1 MTVQTSVAVG
11 AANSARRNEIMDIVR
26 QPPQDSYSIPNPDV
40 SDFDRGNN
48 NVLDVLESEEFNY
61 GLMGA
66 SALGSAGVAAAG
78 AASAG
83 VAAAGTAA
91 AVSLGTFAIA
101 AGAGMAGGYLGSMAG
116 AGLADLFCGTL
127 GGGKKVATEGD
138 APARMGDPIGH
149 INKNAALWG
158 AIIGAAAAIAIVAVT
173 VATCGAGLLVLAA
186 AAATAGFVGAGIAT
200 FASTAGQYGDNKG
213 VIAEGS
219 ANVFFEGRPV
229 ARVGDRVACSEH
241 PGPSLLA
248 EGAKT
253 VYANGRN
260 IVRVGHRST
269 CDGNVN
275 DGCRTIVETIETAVI
290 HEVKDSRSPAL
301 RWANIVVNLL
311 PLPRGK
317 KPKPGADA
325 PPQQQKPKPDAQ
337 PKPKQD
343 PPPAPNTSKPATTSS
358 KGSGSQPG
366 TNKCVS
372 DPVDIGTGDFLQQWP
387 VLALPGTL
395 PLQLTRS
402 YRSTASFRGAFGDKW
417 MDEWSQRLELD
428 GETATLHTPHG
439 ATLVFHTP
447 DDEVQ
452 AVNLRERRYCL
463 FGRRSQVLRLFDRST
478 RTVLSFGQ
486 EDGQTRR
493 LSDIEDINGNRI
505 RFHYAN
511 GALARIEHSD
521 GYALLVQCLDR
532 RVISV
537 QVQGG
542 AEDGL
547 ELLRCSYDADG
558 RLAQCRSHQFG
569 TLFHGYDRDG
579 RMLRWHD
586 TALTGA
592 HVEYDARGRVLSTRT
607 DSGHYADRFVYDDV
621 RNCALYY
628 DAEGGCSQYYHNAEG
643 LIICQIDPLG
653 HHWLTEWDE
662 NNLKLSQTDPLGR
675 VTRFEYNDFD
685 ELVQVSHPDAS
696 WERYGYSSL
705 GALTSA
711 ASSDGTQWGFSHDAR
726 GNLIAAVNPLGQ
738 RTCYRISGNGQLL
751 RQENPDGTQLR
762 LDYDRYQRL
771 TKLTRADGSQHTLH
785 KDLFGRTVESQDALG
800 QSTRYE
806 HADHANPRGSVSKL
820 ILADGST
827 QQISY
832 DSERLPIC
840 HSDGEGRTTQYQYGA
855 FDLLE
860 HVHYPAGGGLQ
871 LGYDKLT
878 RLVCVTNGVGESYRY
893 EYDAA
898 GRLIKETDY
907 GGAQTRYDYNAA
919 GWLHTT
925 QRPDGSTV
933 GYDYH
938 LASGRLLAIRRRS
951 AHPDSPSI
959 DTKLDYDDHGRLIR
973 VSHGDSVLEYERDAV
988 GRLLAERSNGREVRW
1003 SYDELTGAPKELS
1016 ADHQVH
1022 WAYDVNG
1029 ALTSLGIE
1037 GHAPLQIQRDALGRD
1052 VQRHSAA
1059 GFQLAQQFNPLSLLT
1074 KQTAGSTPSDDALS
1088 YPSHAYGLQGQATVV
1103 QRSYQYDRA
1112 FNPVQIDQRW
1122 GSSRFRYNGNNQVI
1136 GQHLDG
1142 SAHQPSLD
1150 ESFVYDGALN
1160 LVNRT
1165 LSNLPGVER
1174 HSVQQRAGRIVRQ
1187 GGTTY
1192 RYDAQGRLCEKTE
1205 QPNGFRPQHW
1215 SYRWDADNRLIELT
1229 TPKGERWRY
1238 AYDGLGRRIRKLKV
1252 IAGGLRDSGQDG
1264 DSLAGPNDGS
1274 TAARAADTKRI
1285 VVGEEYLWSRDQLI
1299 EAAPIY
1305 ADGTVAY
1312 DQATQWAYAPGGLTP
1327 LAQKRADKLW
1337 YVVSDHVGTP
1347 RELLDETGE
1356 LAWSNSPKAWGQQR
1370 VWRRAAANDDAVD
1383 CPIRFPGQYYDAESG
1398 LHYNRHRYYD
1408 PDSAQYLS
1416 PDPLGLGGGLRPQG
1430 YVDNPNTHVDPLG
1443 LTACPPPTQGLDPN
1457 DPYVLFNTMHGT
1469 AQPKP
1474 RGVGPNGNRLQ
1485 SHHGLQQE
1493 WAKQNLPGYNPN
1505 LAPTITIETGK
1516 GSPHTAISNAQNARY
1531 RDRKDS
1537 GQGVWSSTL
1546 DQELNSILGD
1556 LRSAGFSDATISKV
1570 LTQQYSMLDKL
1581 GVSYQRVSGF

>member
-1 MTVQTSVAVG
+1 MTVQTSAAVG
-11 AANSARRNEIMDIVR
+11 AANSARRNEIMDVVR
-26 QPPQDSYSIPNPDV
+26 QPAQESYSIPNPDV

-48 NVLDVLESEEFNY
+48 TVLDVLESEEFNY

-83 VAAAGTAA
+83 VTVASVAAAA
-91 AVSLGTFAIA
+91 SLGTFAIA
-101 AGAGMAGGYLGSMAG
+101 AGAGMVGGYLGSMAG
-116 AGLADLFCGTL
+116 AGLADLFYGTL

-138 APARMGDPIGH
+138 TPARKGDPIAH
-149 INKNAALWG
+149 IDKNAALWG

-186 AAATAGFVGAGIAT
+186 AAAAAGFVGAGIAT

-219 ANVFFEGRPV
+219 GNVFFEGKPV
-229 ARVGDRVACSEH
+229 ARVGDRVVCSEH
-241 PGPSLLA
+241 PGPSMLA

-253 VYANGRN
+253 VYANNRN

-275 DGCRTIVETIETAVI
+275 DGCKTIVETIETAMV
-290 HEVKDSRSPAL
+290 HEVKDSRSPIL
-301 RWANIVVNLL
+301 RWANIIVNML
-311 PLPRGK
+311 PLPRGR

-325 PPQQQKPKPDAQ
+325 APQQ

-343 PPPAPNTSKPATTSS
+343 PTAAPNTSKPATTSS
-358 KGSGSQPG
+358 KGSGTQPG

-372 DPVDIGTGDFLQQWP
+372 DPLDIGTGDFLQEWP

-402 YRSTASFRGAFGDKW
+402 YRSTASFSGAFGDKW

-428 GETATLHTPHG
+428 AETATLHTPHG

-463 FGRRSQVLRLFDRST
+463 FGKRSKVLRLFDRRT

-486 EDGQTRR
+486 EAGRQRY
-493 LSDIEDINGNRI
+493 LSDIEDLNGNRI
-505 RFHYAN
+505 RFQYEN

-521 GYALLVQCLDR
+521 GYALLVQCQGR
-532 RVISV
+532 RITSV

-542 AEDGL
+542 AEDGM
-547 ELLRCSYDADG
+547 ELVRCTYDADG

-579 RMLRWHD
+579 RMLHWHD

-592 HVEYDARGRVLSTRT
+592 HVTYDAKGRVLSTRT
-607 DSGHYADRFVYDDV
+607 DSGHYEDRFVYDDAL
-621 RNCALYY
+621 NCALYY
-628 DAEGGCSQYYHNAEG
+628 DAEGGCSQYFHNAEG
-643 LIICQIDPLG
+643 LITCEIDPLG

-662 NNLKLSQTDPLGR
+662 NNSKLSQTDPLGR
-675 VTRFEYNDFD
+675 VTRFQYNDFD
-685 ELVQVSHPDAS
+685 ELIEVTHPDES
-696 WERYGYSSL
+696 WERYGYSNL
-705 GALTSA
+705 GAITSA
-711 ASSDGTQWGFSHDAR
+711 ASSEGTQWTFRHDAR
-726 GNLIAAVNPLGQ
+726 GNLIAAINPLGQ
-738 RTCYRISGNGQLL
+738 RISYRLSGNGQLL

-762 LDYDRYQRL
+762 LDYDRYQRIN
-771 TKLTRADGSQHTLH
+771 KLTRADGSHHTLH
-785 KDLFGRTVESQDALG
+785 KDLFGRVVESQDALG
-800 QSTRYE
+800 QPTRYE
-806 HADHANPRGSVSKL
+806 HAGHANPRGSVSKVT
-820 ILADGST
+820 LADGST

-832 DSERLPIC
+832 DSERLPIR
-840 HSDGEGRTTQYQYGA
+840 HSDGEGRTTKYQYGA

-860 HVHYPAGGGLQ
+860 SVHYPAGGGLQ

-893 EYDAA
+893 QYDAA
-898 GRLIKETDY
+898 GRLVAETDY
-907 GGAQTRYDYNAA
+907 GGARTRYEHNAA

-925 QRPDGSTV
+925 HRPDGSTL
-933 GYDYH
+933 GYDYD
-938 LASGRLLAIRRRS
+938 LASGRLLAIRRCS
-951 AHPDSPSI
+951 ANADNPNV
-959 DTKLDYDDHGRLIR
+959 DTELDYDDDGRLIR
-973 VSHGDSVLEYERDAV
+973 VTHGDSVLEYERDAV

-1003 SYDELTGAPKELS
+1003 SYDELTGAPNELS
-1016 ADHQVH
+1016 AGHQVH

-1029 ALTSLGIE
+1029 ALSTLGIE

-1052 VQRHSAA
+1052 VQWQSAA
-1059 GFQLAQQFNPLSLLT
+1059 GFQLAQQFNPLGLLT
-1074 KQTAGSTPSDDALS
+1074 KQTAGSTPSAEALS
-1088 YPSHAYGLQGQATVV
+1088 CPSQTYGLHAQATVV
-1103 QRSYQYDRA
+1103 QRGYQYDRA
-1112 FNPVQIDQRW
+1112 FNPVQIDDQRW
-1122 GSSRFRYNGNNQVI
+1122 GSSRFRYNGNNQII
-1136 GQHLDG
+1136 GQRLDG
-1142 SAHQPSLD
+1142 SGQQPSLD
-1150 ESFVYDGALN
+1150 ESFDYDGALN
-1160 LVNRT
+1160 LVSRT

-1174 HSVQQRAGRIVRQ
+1174 HSVQQLAGRTVRQ
-1187 GGTTY
+1187 GGITY
-1192 RYDAQGRLCEKTE
+1192 RYDAQGRLQEKAE

-1252 IAGGLRDSGQDG
+1252 IAGGLRDSAH
-1264 DSLAGPNDGS
+1264 AGGEATGGGGGS
-1274 TAARAADTKRI
+1274 AAVRSAHTRRV

-1356 LAWSNSPKAWGQQR
+1356 LAWSNNPKAWGQQR
-1370 VWRRAAANDDAVD
+1370 VWSRAAANDDAVD

-1416 PDPLGLGGGLRPQG
+1416 PDPLGLEGGFRPQG

-1443 LTACPPPTQGLDPN
+1443 LASYSKDGSPDKIPLGFGKPIEFEQFGKSLHDGLASAGYRDVDAALQGSSVTGHAFRPPNKPFDVGRVSDYDVALSSPE
-1457 DPYVLFNTMHGT
+1457 LFQR
-1469 AQPKP
+1469 AKDV
-1474 RGVGPNGNRLQ
+1474 GVGVRQQGTRTGPLRPEDLNRL
-1485 SHHGLQQE
+1485 GLSDLSAHLSAE
-1493 WAKQNLPGYNPN
+1493 AGRPVNFM
-1505 LAPTITIETGK
+1505 IF
-1516 GSPHTAISNAQNARY
+1516 R
-1531 RDRKDS
+1531 
-1537 GQGVWSSTL
+1537 
-1546 DQELNSILGD
+1546 SIG
-1556 LRSAGFSDATISKV
+1556 DATSRSPSIPV
-1570 LTQQYSMLDKL
+1570 P
-1581 GVSYQRVSGF
+1581 RIP